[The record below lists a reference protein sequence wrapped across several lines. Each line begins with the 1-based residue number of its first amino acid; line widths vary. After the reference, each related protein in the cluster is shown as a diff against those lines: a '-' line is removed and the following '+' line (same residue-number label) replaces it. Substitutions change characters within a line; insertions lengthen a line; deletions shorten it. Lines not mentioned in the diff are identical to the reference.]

1 MEDILTDQIA
11 EAENR
16 GLYEC
21 PSPAFEPQEQ
31 PKEEKKE
38 EKKLNNGELN
48 INPKRFTKK
57 HNITGKLARKF
68 WALQG
73 KYSEGDLLWIKDLP
87 MDDWRE
93 EYDPRQ
99 MRWFLSARNDPR
111 IDVKFDVE
119 EYFKQNFNVSYK
131 DAELLYMQQREN
143 TIKMFL
149 VKAKEELEAIAA
161 RRQVLA
167 KEAPA
172 EQEKK
177 TEEVNV
183 QQ

>member
-1 MEDILTDQIA
+1 MADEGKD
-11 EAENR
+11 
-16 GLYEC
+16 LYEC

-31 PKEEKKE
+31 KEEKKE
-38 EKKLNNGELN
+38 EKKLNHGELN

-68 WALQG
+68 WSLQG

-99 MRWFLSARNDPR
+99 MKWFISARNDPR
-111 IDVKFDVE
+111 VDVKFDVE
-119 EYFKQNFNVSYK
+119 EYFKQNFNISYK
-131 DAELLYMQQREN
+131 DAELAYMKQRED
-143 TIKMFL
+143 TINLFL
-149 VKAKEELEAIAA
+149 IKAKEELEAIAA

-167 KEAPA
+167 D
-172 EQEKK
+172 QEKK
-177 TEEVNV
+177 EEQVNV